1 MVLQSPGLASQ
12 AGVDG
17 NPALSS
23 LLLLST
29 QAGEQRKVSAHLV
42 SFRLRAHG

>member
-23 LLLLST
+23 LLLST
-29 QAGEQRKVSAHLV
+29 QAGEQKRVSAHLV
-42 SFRLRAHG
+42 SFRLRAYG